1 MLCIVEQAR
10 FIFPKHPPVAVC
22 QDPCGFLFARSQ
34 PHWILEPLFF
44 RPKDSTAGRNP
55 PLPQSTHALRTA
67 APPPPDKIK
76 LI

>member
-44 RPKDSTAGRNP
+44 PAQGFDRWPESTSPAVNPCAANRRP
-55 PLPQSTHALRTA
+55 A
-67 APPPPDKIK
+67 AARQN
-76 LI
+76 